1 MPKNTSGGKKH
12 KKGKTAIGNDENRSL
27 LEAGPGQCYAVVTK
41 LCGNSMINCRVYH
54 RTVTRDSRGNESVS
68 FSTEEKIGVIRNSLK
83 KKKIFINAN
92 NVILVCLR
100 DFEPGKVD
108 VIYSYKDH
116 EVKKMQ
122 RKNWIP
128 NINSSEGGGDDG
140 VDYEFIDENESNS
153 DSDNEFK
160 PKKNSREVNRQNRRE
175 KSNAEPYLVLPDNF
189 GESEGEEYE
198 NYSKNAAVDDNF
210 INNI

>member
-1 MPKNTSGGKKH
+1 
-12 KKGKTAIGNDENRSL
+12 
-27 LEAGPGQCYAVVTK
+27 
-41 LCGNSMINCRVYH
+41 MINCRVYH
-54 RTVTRDSRGNESVS
+54 RTVTRDSPEMNLYHFYR
-68 FSTEEKIGVIRNSLK
+68 EKIGVIRNSLK

-128 NINSSEGGGDDG
+128 NVSEGGGDDG

-160 PKKNSREVNRQNRRE
+160 PKKNSREVDRQNRRE

-198 NYSKNAAVDDNF
+198 DYNKNADVDDNF

>member
-41 LCGNSMINCRVYH
+41 LCGNSMISCRVYH

-128 NINSSEGGGDDG
+128 NVSEGGGDDG

-160 PKKNSREVNRQNRRE
+160 PKKNSREVDRQRRKE
-175 KSNAEPYLVLPDNF
+175 RSNAEPYLVLPDNF

-198 NYSKNAAVDDNF
+198 EYKDNTTVDDNF

>member
-1 MPKNTSGGKKH
+1 MPKNTFLVRNIKKE
-12 KKGKTAIGNDENRSL
+12 KLQLEMMKIGLSL
-27 LEAGPGQCYAVVTK
+27 KLVLDNVMLFVTK

-68 FSTEEKIGVIRNSLK
+68 FSSEEKIGVIRNSLK

-128 NINSSEGGGDDG
+128 NVSSSEGNGDDG

-160 PKKNSREVNRQNRRE
+160 PKKN
-175 KSNAEPYLVLPDNF
+175 LV
-189 GESEGEEYE
+189 
-198 NYSKNAAVDDNF
+198 K
-210 INNI
+210 